1 MQMRLLFKNIF
12 YSFPI
17 QLLILHFRKYQILLV
32 IWAVLTST
40 INSGFLENFGADS
53 LFFVPEYMGKVNA
66 LSTALVGITM
76 GVFFM
81 SWNIT
86 TFILHTKRF
95 KFLATT
101 SKPFLKYCINNSVLP
116 LLFLFFY
123 LFKAVHF
130 NLNKELIS
138 VSDVALLVTGFSA
151 GLILSIVFSF
161 AFFFGAD
168 RTILRTIA
176 PVISNPNEFKKSF
189 QTELATPSDAFG
201 LKVTYFISSRFK
213 FSKVRPVFHYSQQFL
228 DAIFK
233 RHHFAAILAIII
245 AFIFLITVGFFLDIK
260 FFQAPAAASIFIFFA
275 IMVAAIGA
283 LTYFLDSWSVL
294 FLIVLILGF
303 NFLFRNEIINPRNK
317 AYGLNYNEK
326 TGRPNYNK
334 QSLQQLCTPELISRD
349 KVNMISI
356 LENWKRKQNS
366 ERPTII
372 LMNVSGGGLRSS
384 TFVMNVLQQLDS
396 ITKGNLM
403 NQTFLISGASGGM
416 LSAAYFRELYA
427 ERKKS
432 KGINLQS
439 NEYTENIAEDLLNP
453 IFSSMVSRDLF
464 APAQKFSIGPYEY
477 LKDRGYAFEEK
488 LNVNTG
494 GIMNKQL
501 RDYVADEKAA
511 NIPMIIFNS
520 VITLDGRKLMI
531 GTQPLSFMM
540 KPPAFS
546 TDKSYGPDAVDFTSL
561 FARQNPGNI
570 RLLTAL
576 RMNATFP
583 YVLPNVWLPT
593 NPVID
598 VMDAGIKDNFGQ
610 ETSFRFIDH
619 FRDWLINST
628 SRIIILQIRDRGIDY
643 GKHTNE
649 NISMVDMITRP
660 ATILEHSWH
669 NFQDFNQSNEY
680 NYLKN
685 SLGDQLHRLTFTYVP
700 SKEEQAAALNF
711 HLTASEK
718 RDVINSF
725 HSTENQ
731 KVLVSLMSL
740 IEK

>member
-1 MQMRLLFKNIF
+1 MRLLLKNIF

-32 IWAVLTST
+32 IWAILIST

-138 VSDVALLVTGFSA
+138 VSDVALLVTGFSG

-189 QTELATPSDAFG
+189 QTELATQSDTFG
-201 LKVTYFISSRFK
+201 LMVTYFISSRFK

-283 LTYFLDSWSVL
+283 LTYFLDSWSLL

-326 TGRPNYNK
+326 TERPNYNK

-439 NEYTENIAEDLLNP
+439 NEYTENITEDLLNP

-619 FRDWLINST
+619 FRDWLINNT

-643 GKHTNE
+643 GQHTNE

>member
-1 MQMRLLFKNIF
+1 MRLLLKNIF

-32 IWAVLTST
+32 IWAILTST

-138 VSDVALLVTGFSA
+138 VSDVALLVTGFSG

-326 TGRPNYNK
+326 TERPNYNK

-439 NEYTENIAEDLLNP
+439 NEYTENITEDLLNP

-546 TDKSYGPDAVDFTSL
+546 TDKSYGPDAVDFTSF

-619 FRDWLINST
+619 FRDWLINNT

-643 GKHTNE
+643 GQHTIE

>member
-1 MQMRLLFKNIF
+1 MRLLLKNIF

-32 IWAVLTST
+32 IWAILIST

-138 VSDVALLVTGFSA
+138 VSDVALLVTGFSG

-189 QTELATPSDAFG
+189 QTELATPSDTFG

-283 LTYFLDSWSVL
+283 LTYFLDSWSLL

-326 TGRPNYNK
+326 TERPNYNK

-439 NEYTENIAEDLLNP
+439 NEYTENITEDLLNP

-619 FRDWLINST
+619 FRDWLINNT

-643 GKHTNE
+643 GQHTNE

>member
-1 MQMRLLFKNIF
+1 MQIRLLLKNIF

-32 IWAVLTST
+32 IWAILIST

-138 VSDVALLVTGFSA
+138 VSDVALLVTGFSG

-570 RLLTAL
+570 RLLTTL

-619 FRDWLINST
+619 FRDWLINNT

>member
-1 MQMRLLFKNIF
+1 MRLLFKNIF

-32 IWAVLTST
+32 IWAILTST

-366 ERPTII
+366 ERPTMI

-384 TFVMNVLQQLDS
+384 TFVMNILQQLDS

-439 NEYTENIAEDLLNP
+439 NEYTENITEDLLNP

-619 FRDWLINST
+619 FRDWLINNT

-643 GKHTNE
+643 GQHTNE

-700 SKEEQAAALNF
+700 SIEEQAAALNF

>member
-32 IWAVLTST
+32 IWAILIST

-138 VSDVALLVTGFSA
+138 VSDIALLVTGFSG

-228 DAIFK
+228 DSIFK

-317 AYGLNYNEK
+317 AYGLN
-326 TGRPNYNK
+326 
-334 QSLQQLCTPELISRD
+334 
-349 KVNMISI
+349 
-356 LENWKRKQNS
+356 
-366 ERPTII
+366 
-372 LMNVSGGGLRSS
+372 
-384 TFVMNVLQQLDS
+384 
-396 ITKGNLM
+396 
-403 NQTFLISGASGGM
+403 
-416 LSAAYFRELYA
+416 
-427 ERKKS
+427 
-432 KGINLQS
+432 
-439 NEYTENIAEDLLNP
+439 
-453 IFSSMVSRDLF
+453 
-464 APAQKFSIGPYEY
+464 
-477 LKDRGYAFEEK
+477 
-488 LNVNTG
+488 
-494 GIMNKQL
+494 
-501 RDYVADEKAA
+501 
-511 NIPMIIFNS
+511 
-520 VITLDGRKLMI
+520 
-531 GTQPLSFMM
+531 
-540 KPPAFS
+540 
-546 TDKSYGPDAVDFTSL
+546 
-561 FARQNPGNI
+561 
-570 RLLTAL
+570 
-576 RMNATFP
+576 
-583 YVLPNVWLPT
+583 
-593 NPVID
+593 
-598 VMDAGIKDNFGQ
+598 
-610 ETSFRFIDH
+610 
-619 FRDWLINST
+619 
-628 SRIIILQIRDRGIDY
+628 
-643 GKHTNE
+643 
-649 NISMVDMITRP
+649 
-660 ATILEHSWH
+660 
-669 NFQDFNQSNEY
+669 
-680 NYLKN
+680 
-685 SLGDQLHRLTFTYVP
+685 
-700 SKEEQAAALNF
+700 
-711 HLTASEK
+711 
-718 RDVINSF
+718 
-725 HSTENQ
+725 
-731 KVLVSLMSL
+731 
-740 IEK
+740 

>member
-1 MQMRLLFKNIF
+1 MRLLLKNIF

-32 IWAVLTST
+32 IWAILIST

-138 VSDVALLVTGFSA
+138 VSDIALLVTGFSG

-326 TGRPNYNK
+326 TGRPNYDK
-334 QSLQQLCTPELISRD
+334 QSLQQLCTPELIGRD
-349 KVNMISI
+349 TVNMISI

-439 NEYTENIAEDLLNP
+439 NEYTENITEDLLNP

-619 FRDWLINST
+619 FRDWLINNT

-643 GKHTNE
+643 GQHTIE

>member
-1 MQMRLLFKNIF
+1 MRLLFKNIF

-138 VSDVALLVTGFSA
+138 VSDVALLVTGFSG

-317 AYGLNYNEK
+317 AYGLNYNER

-384 TFVMNVLQQLDS
+384 TFVMNILQQLDS

-416 LSAAYFRELYA
+416 LSAAYFRELYS

-619 FRDWLINST
+619 FRDWLINNT

-700 SKEEQAAALNF
+700 SKDEQAAALNF

>member
-1 MQMRLLFKNIF
+1 MRMLSKNIF

-32 IWAVLTST
+32 IWAILTST
-40 INSGFLENFGADS
+40 INSGLLKNFGADS

-116 LLFLFFY
+116 ILFLFFY

-151 GLILSIVFSF
+151 GLTLSIVFSF

-189 QTELATPSDAFG
+189 QSELATQSDAFG

-228 DAIFK
+228 DTIFK
-233 RHHFAAILAIII
+233 RHHFAAMLAIII

-283 LTYFLDSWSVL
+283 LTYLLDSWSVL

-326 TGRPNYNK
+326 TARPNYNK
-334 QSLQQLCTPELISRD
+334 QSLQQLCTPELINRD
-349 KVNMISI
+349 KANMISI
-356 LENWKRKQNS
+356 LENWKKKQNS
-366 ERPTII
+366 EKPTFI
-372 LMNVSGGGLRSS
+372 LLNVSGGGLRSS
-384 TFVMNVLQQLDS
+384 SFVMNTLQQLDS
-396 ITKGNLM
+396 ITKGNLL

-416 LSAAYFRELYA
+416 LSATYFRELYA

-439 NEYTENIAEDLLNP
+439 NEYTENITEDLLNP

-501 RDYVADEKAA
+501 RDCVADEKAA
-511 NIPMIIFNS
+511 NVPMIIFNS

-540 KPPAFS
+540 KPSAFS
-546 TDKSYGPDAVDFTSL
+546 KDISYSPDAVDFTSL

-619 FRDWLINST
+619 FRDWLINNT
-628 SRIIILQIRDRGIDY
+628 SRVIILQIRDRGIDY
-643 GKHTNE
+643 GQQTNE
-649 NISMVDMITRP
+649 AISMVDMITRP
-660 ATILEHSWH
+660 ATVLEHSWH

-685 SLGDQLHRLTFTYVP
+685 SFGEQLHRLTFTYVP

-731 KVLVSLMSL
+731 KVLVSLLSL

>member
-1 MQMRLLFKNIF
+1 MRLLLKNIF

-32 IWAVLTST
+32 IWAILIST

-138 VSDVALLVTGFSA
+138 VSDVALLVTGFSG

-283 LTYFLDSWSVL
+283 LTYFLDSWSLL

-384 TFVMNVLQQLDS
+384 TFVMNILQQLDS

-439 NEYTENIAEDLLNP
+439 NEYTENITEDLLNP

-619 FRDWLINST
+619 FRDWLINNT

-643 GKHTNE
+643 GQHTIE

>member
-1 MQMRLLFKNIF
+1 MRLLLKNIF

-32 IWAVLTST
+32 IWAILIST

-138 VSDVALLVTGFSA
+138 VSDVALLVTGFSG

-283 LTYFLDSWSVL
+283 LTYFLDSWSLL

-326 TGRPNYNK
+326 TERPNYNK

-439 NEYTENIAEDLLNP
+439 NEYTENITEDLLNP

-619 FRDWLINST
+619 FRDWLINNT

-643 GKHTNE
+643 GQHTNE

>member
-1 MQMRLLFKNIF
+1 MRLLFKNIF

-32 IWAVLTST
+32 IWAILTST

-384 TFVMNVLQQLDS
+384 TFVMNILQQLDS

-439 NEYTENIAEDLLNP
+439 NEYTENITEDLLNP

-619 FRDWLINST
+619 FRDWLINNT

-643 GKHTNE
+643 GQHTNE

-700 SKEEQAAALNF
+700 SIEEQAAALNF

>member
-1 MQMRLLFKNIF
+1 MRLLLKNIF

-32 IWAVLTST
+32 IWAILIST

-138 VSDVALLVTGFSA
+138 VSDIALLVTGFSG

-326 TGRPNYNK
+326 TGRPNYDK
-334 QSLQQLCTPELISRD
+334 QSLQQLCTPELIGRD

-439 NEYTENIAEDLLNP
+439 NEYTENITEDLLNP

-511 NIPMIIFNS
+511 NIPMIIYNS

-619 FRDWLINST
+619 FRDWLINNT

-643 GKHTNE
+643 GQHTIE

-669 NFQDFNQSNEY
+669 NFQDFNHSNEY

>member
-1 MQMRLLFKNIF
+1 MRLLLKNIF

-32 IWAVLTST
+32 IWAILIST

-138 VSDVALLVTGFSA
+138 VSDIALLVTGFSG

-326 TGRPNYNK
+326 TGRPNYDK
-334 QSLQQLCTPELISRD
+334 QSLQQLCTPELIGRD

-439 NEYTENIAEDLLNP
+439 NEYTENITEDLLNP

-511 NIPMIIFNS
+511 NIPMIIYNS

-619 FRDWLINST
+619 FRDWLINNT

-643 GKHTNE
+643 GQHTIE

>member
-1 MQMRLLFKNIF
+1 MRLLLKNIF

-32 IWAVLTST
+32 IWAILIST

-326 TGRPNYNK
+326 TERPNYNK

-439 NEYTENIAEDLLNP
+439 NEYTENITEDLLNP

-619 FRDWLINST
+619 FRDWLINNT

-643 GKHTNE
+643 GQHTIE

>member
-1 MQMRLLFKNIF
+1 MRLLLKNIF

-32 IWAVLTST
+32 IWAILIST

-189 QTELATPSDAFG
+189 QTELATQSDAFG

-326 TGRPNYNK
+326 TERPNYNK
-334 QSLQQLCTPELISRD
+334 QSLQQLCTPELIGRD

-439 NEYTENIAEDLLNP
+439 NEYIENITEDLLNP

-619 FRDWLINST
+619 FRDWLINNT

-643 GKHTNE
+643 GQHTNE

>member
-1 MQMRLLFKNIF
+1 MRLLLKNIF

-32 IWAVLTST
+32 IWAILIST

-138 VSDVALLVTGFSA
+138 VSDVALLVTGFSG

-326 TGRPNYNK
+326 TERPNYNK

-384 TFVMNVLQQLDS
+384 TFVMNILQQLDS

-439 NEYTENIAEDLLNP
+439 NEYTENITEDLLNP

-546 TDKSYGPDAVDFTSL
+546 TDKSYGPDAVDFTSF

-619 FRDWLINST
+619 FRDWLINNT

-643 GKHTNE
+643 GQHTIE

>member
-1 MQMRLLFKNIF
+1 MRLLLKNIF

-32 IWAVLTST
+32 IWAILIST

-189 QTELATPSDAFG
+189 QTELATPSDTFG

-228 DAIFK
+228 DTIFK

-303 NFLFRNEIINPRNK
+303 NFLFSNGIINPRNK

-416 LSAAYFRELYA
+416 LSATYFRELYA

-439 NEYTENIAEDLLNP
+439 NEYTENITEDLLNP

-540 KPPAFS
+540 KPPTFS

-583 YVLPNVWLPT
+583 YVLPNVWLPS

-619 FRDWLINST
+619 FRDWLINNT

-643 GKHTNE
+643 GQHTNE

-680 NYLKN
+680 NYLKS

>member
-1 MQMRLLFKNIF
+1 MRLLLKNIF

-32 IWAVLTST
+32 IWAILIST

-138 VSDVALLVTGFSA
+138 VSDIALLVTGFSG

-326 TGRPNYNK
+326 TGRPNYDK
-334 QSLQQLCTPELISRD
+334 QSLQQLCTPELIGRD

-439 NEYTENIAEDLLNP
+439 NEYTENITEDLLNP

-619 FRDWLINST
+619 FRDWLINNT

-643 GKHTNE
+643 GQHTIE

>member
-1 MQMRLLFKNIF
+1 MRLLLKNIF

-32 IWAVLTST
+32 IWAILIST

-138 VSDVALLVTGFSA
+138 VSDVALLVTGFSG

-189 QTELATPSDAFG
+189 QTELATQSDTFG
-201 LKVTYFISSRFK
+201 LMVTYFISSRFK

-326 TGRPNYNK
+326 TERPNYNK

-439 NEYTENIAEDLLNP
+439 NEYTENITEDLLNP

-546 TDKSYGPDAVDFTSL
+546 TDKTYGPDAVDFTSL

-619 FRDWLINST
+619 FRDWLINNT

-643 GKHTNE
+643 GQHTIE

>member
-1 MQMRLLFKNIF
+1 MRLLLKNIF

-32 IWAVLTST
+32 IWAILIST

-138 VSDVALLVTGFSA
+138 VSDVALLVTGFSG

-201 LKVTYFISSRFK
+201 LKVTYFVSSRFK

-283 LTYFLDSWSVL
+283 LTYFLDSWSLL

-326 TGRPNYNK
+326 TERPNYNK

-439 NEYTENIAEDLLNP
+439 NEYTENITEDLLNP

-619 FRDWLINST
+619 FRDWLINNT

-643 GKHTNE
+643 GQHTIE